1 MLATMSET
9 AALRLRQKV
18 RRLTAVCLL
27 LWLIAS
33 LMPIWAARTDLRMG
47 AWPLDF
53 WLAAQGCV
61 LAYLMILVVYAWL
74 VNRWE
79 RQAQALSFEIPPT
92 QEG

>member
-1 MLATMSET
+1 MTEPT
-9 AALRLRQKV
+9 PLRLRQKV

-33 LMPIWAARTDLRMG
+33 LTPIWAAGSDLRVG
-47 AWPLDF
+47 PWPLDF

-61 LAYLMILVVYAWL
+61 LAYLLILVLYARL

-79 RQAQALSFEIPPT
+79 REAQALSFKIPLA
-92 QEG
+92 QED